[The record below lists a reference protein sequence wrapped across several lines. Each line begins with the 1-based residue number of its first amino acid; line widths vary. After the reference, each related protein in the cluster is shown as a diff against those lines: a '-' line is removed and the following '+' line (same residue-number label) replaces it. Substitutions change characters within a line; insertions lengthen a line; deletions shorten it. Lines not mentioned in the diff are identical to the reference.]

1 MPDARDLGR
10 PGGAGAPSGGHVD
23 LVAALRGLP
32 QQAPAVD
39 AWPALAARLAA
50 ARRPHRRLRTW
61 LPLAAAAA
69 LVLAVLMPRMTQ
81 LDPGAAPA
89 AADAVVADD
98 AARTRQLI
106 AQSQW
111 LERLA
116 AAPALAPVAQDGDQA
131 LLEIGLRERIGRID
145 AALSEPDGVAGPDL
159 WQARVAALDELVQV
173 RWAGRQVA
181 LADSGPEPAALTPA
195 VLWSN

>member
-10 PGGAGAPSGGHVD
+10 PGDGPPPDAYADV
-23 LVAALRGLP
+23 VAALKALP
-32 QQAPAVD
+32 QHGPAVD

-81 LDPGAAPA
+81 VEPGAAPTVP
-89 AADAVVADD
+89 DAVAVDD

-116 AAPALAPVAQDGDQA
+116 SAPALAPVAQDGDQA
-131 LLEIGLRERIGRID
+131 LLEVGLRERIGRID
-145 AALSEPDGVAGPDL
+145 AALAEGGSGPAL
-159 WQARVAALDELVQV
+159 WQARVGALDELVQV

-181 LADSGPEPAALTPA
+181 LADTGPEPAALRPA

>member
-10 PGGAGAPSGGHVD
+10 PRDGGPPPGGPVD
-23 LVAALRGLP
+23 LVAALRALP
-32 QQAPAVD
+32 QHGPGLD
-39 AWPALAARLAA
+39 AWPALADRLGA
-50 ARRPHRRLRTW
+50 ARRRHRRLHTW

-69 LVLAVLMPRMTQ
+69 LVIAVLMPRMTQ
-81 LDPGAAPA
+81 VDPDAAPA
-89 AADAVVADD
+89 DPAVAAVDD

-116 AAPALAPVAQDGDQA
+116 SAPALAPVAQDGDQA

-145 AALSEPDGVAGPDL
+145 AALADPDGEPGPSL
-159 WQARVAALDELVQV
+159 WQARVSALDELVQV

-181 LADSGPEPAALTPA
+181 LADTGPEPAALTPA

>member
-1 MPDARDLGR
+1 MPDARDLDR
-10 PGGAGAPSGGHVD
+10 HSNDAPTPHDHAGMI
-23 LVAALRGLP
+23 AALKALP

-39 AWPALAARLAA
+39 AWPAMAARLAA
-50 ARRPHRRLRTW
+50 RRSRRRLRTW
-61 LPLAAAAA
+61 LPLAAAAVV
-69 LVLAVLMPRMTQ
+69 VLAVLMPRMTQ
-81 LDPGAAPA
+81 VEPGVLPV
-89 AADAVVADD
+89 DTAVVATDQD
-98 AARTRQLI
+98 VLTRHLI

-145 AALSEPDGVAGPDL
+145 AALADQDGDAVPAL
-159 WQARVAALDELVQV
+159 WQARVGALDELVQV

-181 LADSGPEPAALTPA
+181 LAGTTPEPATLRPA